1 MKFCFAILVAT
12 LIFASNVQA
21 QSLSENLI
29 TFGFTKS
36 QVSSCDVARNESY
49 YTTQEKDLFMLMNL
63 FRQNPRYFGSN
74 LDRFCE
80 EFCIQER
87 NFAKNASYDGVSY
100 YASLKK
106 DLLSMKPQPLL
117 SPDISLFKSAQDHA
131 TDCGQNNFTGHVS
144 SKGKSPQERIEKYSK
159 VYTYFGECCDYSF
172 EYAPNILLHLLVDD
186 KVPSKG
192 HRYAIL
198 NSHDR
203 VYLFAGISI
212 KPHKSYDFN
221 AVIDFAK

>member
-87 NFAKNASYDGVSY
+87 NFAKYASYDGASY

-144 SKGKSPQERIEKYSK
+144 SKGESPQERIEKYSK
-159 VYTYFGECCDYSF
+159 VYTYFGECCD
-172 EYAPNILLHLLVDD
+172 
-186 KVPSKG
+186 
-192 HRYAIL
+192 
-198 NSHDR
+198 
-203 VYLFAGISI
+203 
-212 KPHKSYDFN
+212 
-221 AVIDFAK
+221 